1 MFEELREKNETVFKF
16 FDLDTEEPWLKQDYD
31 VVYPNRL
38 NDSHKKELFL
48 SLINFAKKIKN
59 NCNENYDIMQFE
71 WIDSGLKSLF
81 MSEDNSNVHLIIPME
96 ILISK
101 MTDEEI
107 TEYIVDFL
115 KRKEEKLI

>member
-115 KRKEEKLI
+115 KEKKKS